1 MLGLKY
7 YDVSAGLCS
16 RSIIW
21 ANPRRFPNAVHDD
34 VQLFKTNRTACPSSH
49 LYLSTVRS
57 HLVNITP
64 LLLFLRLLRWLSYPR
79 SKLFKSP
86 AKFTSGINITFLYI
100 YCIEANQRTQ
110 MKNNKLYNNENI
122 WQNYV
127 IFMKWFHEIII
138 KQLSLDINTTINEI
152 KDLDFTS
159 STGYIILYMYYFF
172 FFAGWSNILYPKGA
186 CHKFLCSLFLSGLQL
201 CHGSCN

>member
-1 MLGLKY
+1 MKFLPFFFQKPLHNLQKSKTIFPCVIIGLINQHELYNTNQILKSMLGLKY
-7 YDVSAGLCS
+7 YGVSAGLCS

-49 LYLSTVRS
+49 LSTVRS

-100 YCIEANQRTQ
+100 YI
-110 MKNNKLYNNENI
+110 
-122 WQNYV
+122 V
-127 IFMKWFHEIII
+127 
-138 KQLSLDINTTINEI
+138 
-152 KDLDFTS
+152 
-159 STGYIILYMYYFF
+159 
-172 FFAGWSNILYPKGA
+172 
-186 CHKFLCSLFLSGLQL
+186 
-201 CHGSCN
+201 